1 MSNPAATAGV
11 INDRITLAR
20 NYISDY
26 WPDHVSAIGLRRALN
41 DPPSSYD
48 EEIYGSDDFDDY
60 TLIADIPLRN
70 SLRLPDEMFEAMA
83 TAYENIRRKVDAQYD
98 DGIAPGANERY
109 QDQWDAELY
118 PHRFRLDYQGLFFG
132 LASCRGGDEV
142 AMIFG
147 HPRHGLDKANLE
159 GQPDLMNE
167 DEYRER
173 TSPYVAA
180 FGREVYP
187 GDLEAGLVLKSV
199 RHYLEPGAAEK

>member
-1 MSNPAATAGV
+1 MTNPAVTAEA

-26 WPDHVSAIGLRRALN
+26 WPDHVSDIGLRKALS

-60 TLIADIPLRN
+60 TLVADIPLRN
-70 SLRLPDEMFEAMA
+70 SLQLPEEMFEAMV

-98 DGIAPGANERY
+98 DGLAPGANERY
-109 QDQWDAELY
+109 QGQWDAELY
-118 PHRFRLDYQGLFFG
+118 PHRFHRDYQGAFFG
-132 LASCRGGDEV
+132 IASCQGGDEV
-142 AMIFG
+142 SMIFG
-147 HPRHGLDKANLE
+147 HPHHGLNRTGVDGE
-159 GQPDLMNE
+159 PDLMDE
-167 DEYRER
+167 DEYRQR

-187 GDLEAGLVLKSV
+187 GDLEAGLVLDHV